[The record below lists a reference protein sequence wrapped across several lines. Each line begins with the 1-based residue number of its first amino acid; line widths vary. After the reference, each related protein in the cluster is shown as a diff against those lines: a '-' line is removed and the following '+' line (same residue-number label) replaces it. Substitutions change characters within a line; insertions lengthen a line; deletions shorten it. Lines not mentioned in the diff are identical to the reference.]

1 MKSGHLRR
9 LVTFCLLASV
19 LTACIA
25 APMTPAPAPSAPTI
39 EPALPAQT
47 TAEPATPVPA
57 EPEAEPTASSPA
69 AAPAAGSLEGTFWIL
84 ALYPDATGQMVSVLP
99 DSRANIEFSGGQV
112 TGNATCNLY
121 NGTYQQV
128 DDSLTIALAARTLMA
143 CEDPLM
149 AQEDAYLAAL
159 TQAASQRTTG
169 NKLDILNTEGAVIL
183 SFIAEATPVLTEAA
197 PAPAETTVAL
207 TGTEWQVIEYNN
219 GRDGLV
225 SVMAG
230 TTITVTFGAD
240 GHMGGTAG
248 CNGFGAP
255 YTLDGD
261 KLTIDSIFST
271 MMFCT
276 EPEGILDQ
284 EADFLAAL
292 AKTAAYAIEDDRL
305 TLTAADASPVLTAVG
320 AAAEAA
326 PPAEATAVPEAA
338 PPPAA
343 TETVAEAPAEEAPVA
358 PAPVTV
364 PTDAALLG
372 QVWQWQETTLADGSV
387 VKVGAPQRYTVQF
400 MDDGIVIGRA
410 DCNRAGGIYSVADG
424 ALKLKVGVLTRAA
437 CPPGSLSTQFVQ
449 ALNSA
454 ATYRFDGDNLVI
466 ELRDG
471 AGVMLLIGAK

>member
-9 LVTFCLLASV
+9 LATLCLLASV

-25 APMTPAPAPSAPTI
+25 APMTPAPSAPTT
-39 EPALPAQT
+39 EPALPAQA

-57 EPEAEPTASSPA
+57 APEAEPTASSPA
-69 AAPAAGSLEGTFWIL
+69 AGSLAGTFWTL
-84 ALYPDATGQMVSVLP
+84 ALYPDATGQIVSVLP

-128 DDSLTIALAARTLMA
+128 DDSLTIALGARTAMA
-143 CEDPLM
+143 CADPLM

-159 TQAASQRTTG
+159 AQAASQRTTG
-169 NKLDILNTEGAVIL
+169 NKLDILNAEGAVIL
-183 SFIAEATPVLTEAA
+183 SFITEAPPALTEAA
-197 PAPAETTVAL
+197 PAPAETTVGL
-207 TGTEWQVIEYNN
+207 TGTEWQVIEYNT

-255 YTLDGD
+255 YTLDGA

-292 AKTAAYAIEDDRL
+292 ARTAAYAIEDDRL
-305 TLTAADASPVLTAVG
+305 TLTAADSSPVLTAVG
-320 AAAEAA
+320 AAAEATPTTETA
-326 PPAEATAVPEAA
+326 PV
-338 PPPAA
+338 PAA
-343 TETVAEAPAEEAPVA
+343 TEAVAEAPAEAPAEPPVA

-387 VKVGAPQRYTVQF
+387 VKVGAPQRYTVEF
-400 MDDGIVIGRA
+400 MDDGIVVGQA
-410 DCNRAGGIYSVADG
+410 DCNRAGGVYTAADG
-424 ALKLKVGVLTRAA
+424 TLKIKVGVLTRAA

-454 ATYRFDGDNLVI
+454 ATYQFDGDNLLI
-466 ELRDG
+466 NLQDG
-471 AGVMLLIGAK
+471 AGVMLFVGAQ

>member
-1 MKSGHLRR
+1 MPDTSASPRVPRGRHAPPLEVRLRR
-9 LVTFCLLASV
+9 QRGRLFEAAAIVFARSGYADASAEAISREAGMSKATV
-19 LTACIA
+19 ADTLCALDVET
-25 APMTPAPAPSAPTI
+25 
-39 EPALPAQT
+39 ALPAQ
-47 TAEPATPVPA
+47 P
-57 EPEAEPTASSPA
+57 
-69 AAPAAGSLEGTFWIL
+69 I
-84 ALYPDATGQMVSVLP
+84 
-99 DSRANIEFSGGQV
+99 
-112 TGNATCNLY
+112 
-121 NGTYQQV
+121 
-128 DDSLTIALAARTLMA
+128 
-143 CEDPLM
+143 DP
-149 AQEDAYLAAL
+149 
-159 TQAASQRTTG
+159 
-169 NKLDILNTEGAVIL
+169 
-183 SFIAEATPVLTEAA
+183 P
-197 PAPAETTVAL
+197 
-207 TGTEWQVIEYNN
+207 
-219 GRDGLV
+219 
-225 SVMAG
+225 
-230 TTITVTFGAD
+230 TITVTFGAD

-255 YTLDGD
+255 YTLDGA

-471 AGVMLLIGAK
+471 AGIMLLIGAK